1 MELEDLKRRWDL
13 LSARLDREEII
24 RRRDTERMLRRRV
37 GTYLR
42 YVQFMLLL
50 AVAGIPVFLAIG
62 KIRGV
67 NDAVLGW
74 VVGGYTLCLLPSLY
88 ALRLL
93 AGISRCEAGIVELE
107 RRMTRYAMFIRG
119 NYLFQY
125 VVVVLSL
132 TGMLLWWRGY
142 YTAHGMWWTVAAAV
156 SVAAIAA
163 VAVTWYDWERIRELR
178 QRIDELREFDREQAH
193 P

>member
-1 MELEDLKRRWDL
+1 MELEELKRRWDL
-13 LSARLDREEII
+13 LSARLDREQII
-24 RRRDTERMLRRRV
+24 RRRDTERMLHRRV

-50 AVAGIPVFLAIG
+50 GAAGVPLFVAIG
-62 KIRGV
+62 KFRGV
-67 NDAVLGW
+67 DDAVLGW
-74 VVGGYTLCLLPSLY
+74 VVGVYSLCLLPSLY

-93 AGISRCEAGIVELE
+93 AGISRCEDGIVELE
-107 RRMTRYAMFIRG
+107 RRMTRYVKFMRG

-156 SVAAIAA
+156 SLAVIAA
-163 VAVTWYDWERIRELR
+163 VAVTWYDWERIRDLR
-178 QRIDELREFDREQAH
+178 QRIAQLREFDGEQA
-193 P
+193 